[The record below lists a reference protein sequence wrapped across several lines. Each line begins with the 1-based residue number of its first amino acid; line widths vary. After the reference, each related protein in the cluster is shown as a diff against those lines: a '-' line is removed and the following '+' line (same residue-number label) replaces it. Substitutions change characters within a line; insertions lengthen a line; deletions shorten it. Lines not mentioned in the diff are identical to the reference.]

1 MLAVVRRCPRPLAFG
16 LCTALLLAGCKTAPE
31 QAARR
36 IEEMKPNAL
45 AAASE
50 RGQVDLNCGD
60 VKAQLLSHEAGDMTR
75 LQSLQRVVYKV
86 QASGCG
92 RRTTLAVACSY
103 NSVCSAMSEDGMI
116 ERE

>member
-1 MLAVVRRCPRPLAFG
+1 MRAIIRCPRPIVFG
-16 LCTALLLAGCKTAPE
+16 LCGALLLAGCKTSPE
-31 QAARR
+31 QAAQRV
-36 IEEMKPNAL
+36 EEMKPNAL
-45 AAASE
+45 AAARE

-75 LQSLQRVVYKV
+75 AQSLQRAVYKV

-92 RRTTLAVACSY
+92 RKTTLSVACSY
-103 NSVCSAMSEDGMI
+103 NSVCSAMSDSGMI